1 MALDLGT
8 PPAKTNLGPRC
19 QVGVWLSEHP
29 ADADEL
35 RTALTSSWR
44 ASDLSDALKVHGV
57 DLAPHTLNRHR
68 AGRCK
73 CVERGLA

>member
-8 PPAKTNLGPRC
+8 PPVKTNIGGRC
-19 QVGVWLSEHP
+19 QVGAWLSEHP

-35 RTALTSSWR
+35 RAALGASWTAP
-44 ASDLSDALKVHGV
+44 DLSDALKVQGV
-57 DLAPHTLNRHR
+57 DLAPYTLTRHR